1 MFTYVNGQ
9 TKVVTNKLDFIKN
22 KITKKQSDIVF
33 NKIKA
38 FPENTQVSIAIIKE
52 GEVSYFG
59 AKCINDEVRY
69 ANNSNNVF
77 EIGSLTKLFTSTI
90 LSNFVLESKLKLND
104 PIQKYFNIP
113 VKNKEITILQ
123 LANHTAGLPKFPSN
137 LDLNKADQTNPAK
150 AYDEDKLKEYI
161 TEGLETIKTPG
172 TSYEYSNIGA
182 GILGYLLTEYS
193 NLSYEGLLKKYIFS
207 KYGMTNSTTN
217 RQKIKA
223 KLIEGLDKEGKKTAN
238 WDLNAL
244 VAAGGVL
251 SNVEDLSKFA
261 LAQFNDT
268 NKELALTRKST
279 FNSSE
284 EMEVGLAWKII
295 KPFSNFRWFAHN
307 GGTGGYSSLIALDIE
322 KRNGIIVLSNVS
334 TFNEKTRNIDFLC
347 FELMKSLVKK

>member
-1 MFTYVNGQ
+1 MFSYANGQ
-9 TKVVTNKLDFIKN
+9 TKEVTNKLDLVKN
-22 KITKKQSDIVF
+22 KITKKQSDLVF
-33 NKIKA
+33 DKIKV
-38 FPENTQVSIAIIKE
+38 FPENTQVSIAVIKD

-59 AKCINDEVRY
+59 AKRINDEVRY
-69 ANNSNNVF
+69 INNSINVF

-90 LSNFVLESKLKLND
+90 LSNFVLDSKLKLND
-104 PIQKYFNIP
+104 PIQKYFNFP

-137 LDLNKADQTNPAK
+137 LDLEKADQTNPIK
-150 AYDEDKLKEYI
+150 AYDESKLKEYI
-161 TEGLETIKTPG
+161 TEGLDTITTPG

-182 GILGYLLTEYS
+182 GILGYLLTQHS
-193 NLSYEGLLKKYIFS
+193 NLSYEALLNKYIFS

-217 RQKIKA
+217 RQKIK
-223 KLIEGLDKEGKKTAN
+223 KILIKGLDKDGEITAN

-261 LAQFNDT
+261 LAQFNEN
-268 NKELALTRKST
+268 NKELALTRVST
-279 FNSSE
+279 FGSSD

-295 KPFSNFRWFAHN
+295 KPFSDFRWFAHN

-322 KRNGIIVLSNVS
+322 KRNGVIVLSNVS

-347 FELMKSLVKK
+347 FELMKSLVEK